1 MVYYKKIVKFQ
12 NFKLSNCQISCEN
25 IKNQYIL
32 ETKANH
38 DDTKNI
44 QKKVKKNSS
53 VDKLTLLSTVL
64 NCQAMSIIFSNYF

>member
-12 NFKLSNCQISCEN
+12 NFKLSNIQISCEN

-44 QKKVKKNSS
+44 QKKEKK
-53 VDKLTLLSTVL
+53 
-64 NCQAMSIIFSNYF
+64 

>member
-38 DDTKNI
+38 DDTKNTHT
-44 QKKVKKNSS
+44 KKSS
-53 VDKLTLLSTVL
+53 EDNLTLLSTVL
-64 NCQAMSIIFSNYF
+64 NFQAMSIIFSSCF